1 MKVKEERA
9 AEEAALLRS
18 EVSQLKGVIE
28 EGDRSREILVREL
41 AKQKEVENERVR
53 EVDLRREAEVK
64 LAERLA

>member
-1 MKVKEERA
+1 M
-9 AEEAALLRS
+9 LRS